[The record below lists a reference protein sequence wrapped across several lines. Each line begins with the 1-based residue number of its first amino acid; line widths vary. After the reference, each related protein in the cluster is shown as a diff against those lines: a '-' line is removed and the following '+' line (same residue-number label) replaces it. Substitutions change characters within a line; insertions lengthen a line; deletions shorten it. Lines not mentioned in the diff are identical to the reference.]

1 MDTLNSQ
8 QRNLG
13 WGLGATQQKQLSAK
27 GPKLVH
33 LYQLLLFTMPGTPVF
48 TYGDEIGLTAGEVS
62 YRTEQMF
69 KCFINLT
76 DVAEC
81 NVCLSL
87 FCFLIRVLLPLRWFG
102 TWRRNLLKELKS
114 MRLLWYEVFSVNVSL
129 GKEFLSKPVRICFDC
144 F

>member
-13 WGLGATQQKQLSAK
+13 WGLGATQQKQMSAK
-27 GPKLVH
+27 GPKLIH

-81 NVCLSL
+81 NLCLSL
-87 FCFLIRVLLPLRWFG
+87 FCFPIRVLLPLRWFG

>member
-13 WGLGATQQKQLSAK
+13 WGLGATQQKQMSAK
-27 GPKLVH
+27 GPKLIH

-81 NVCLSL
+81 NLCLSL
-87 FCFLIRVLLPLRWFG
+87 FLFPYQGSASPKMVWDLEEKPAEGAEVNETVMVRGFLCECQLRKRVLEQ
-102 TWRRNLLKELKS
+102 TSEDLL
-114 MRLLWYEVFSVNVSL
+114 
-129 GKEFLSKPVRICFDC
+129 
-144 F
+144 